1 MLSDLVNFGPLYFR
15 QFKDQ
20 LCNPETVEAIPII
33 KTPILAARAM
43 HVCNSTVSGNIRSV
57 VELLQ
62 QGGIEDPA
70 DVADPDTDM
79 PDICRV
85 FAAAIVSWILSKNMR
100 NFGGIG
106 SLLLQPSGMRNAK
119 SWYDESEYL
128 IFRTHSLTLERS
140 IDVLMVT
147 RFSERI

>member
-1 MLSDLVNFGPLYFR
+1 
-15 QFKDQ
+15 
-20 LCNPETVEAIPII
+20 
-33 KTPILAARAM
+33 M
-43 HVCNSTVSGNIRSV
+43 HVCNSTVSGNICSV

-128 IFRTHSLTLERS
+128 IFRTHSLMLERS